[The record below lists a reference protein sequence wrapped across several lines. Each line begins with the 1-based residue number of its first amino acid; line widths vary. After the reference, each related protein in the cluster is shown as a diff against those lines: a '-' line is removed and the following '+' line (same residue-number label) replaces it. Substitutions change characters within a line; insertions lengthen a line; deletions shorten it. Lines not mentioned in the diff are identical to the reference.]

1 MLCSEI
7 DGKIT
12 ISITEK
18 KEVIEVQIHN
28 NGKGIKEEEFQP
40 YLISSISRNQNV
52 KKPIG
57 GLGLAICKQII
68 EHHKGTFGSKAH

>member
-1 MLCSEI
+1 VIHNLLSNAIKFCSKN

-18 KEVIEVQIHN
+18 KEVIEVSIHN

-40 YLISSISRNQNV
+40 
-52 KKPIG
+52 
-57 GLGLAICKQII
+57 
-68 EHHKGTFGSKAH
+68 F